1 MNGFETT
8 MGIAESGLAI
18 LASILMV
25 GALLISVLPFV
36 PGPLLLWGISIG
48 FGLLT
53 NFQQLTVLSAVI
65 ITLLMIAGTTKDIWL
80 PLLGMRTQGASCS
93 SAFGV
98 IVGGM
103 VGTFTIPIPV
113 IGTLIGA
120 IVGAILMELLRLG
133 DVQKAI
139 QAGGFA
145 FRTFVLGMLT
155 ELGFNLMI
163 VATFFVS
170 LLAGR

>member
-1 MNGFETT
+1 M
-8 MGIAESGLAI
+8 L
-18 LASILMV
+18 V
-25 GALLISVLPFV
+25 
-36 PGPLLLWGISIG
+36 
-48 FGLLT
+48 
-53 NFQQLTVLSAVI
+53 
-65 ITLLMIAGTTKDIWL
+65 GTTKDIWL

-98 IVGGM
+98 IVGGL

-133 DVQKAI
+133 DMQKAI

-155 ELGFNLMI
+155 EFGFNLMI
-163 VATFFVS
+163 AAAFFASV
-170 LLAGR
+170 LAGR

>member
-1 MNGFETT
+1 
-8 MGIAESGLAI
+8 MGIAESGLTI

-36 PGPLLLWGISIG
+36 PGPLLLWVISIG
-48 FGLLT
+48 YGFLT

-65 ITLLMIAGTTKDIWL
+65 ITGLMIAGTTKDFWL
-80 PLLGMRTQGASCS
+80 PLLGMKTQGASCS
-93 SAFGV
+93 SVFGV

-120 IVGAILMELLRLG
+120 IIGAILMELLRLG
-133 DVQKAI
+133 DLQKAI

-155 ELGFNLMI
+155 EFGFNLLI
-163 VATFFVS
+163 VAAFFASV
-170 LLAGR
+170 LVAR